1 MALKSETILSETP
14 MVLEKISGN
23 NPYVKPVLDVMFQE
37 FSGDNDESQ
46 TGIYVT
52 AGGDFFYPTDA
63 ELINMDSE
71 KGTIGFN
78 SYDGTYLIR
87 KFNEGDVG
95 LFTDFDL
102 PLTTE
107 MMEEIMAK
115 DAEVGVDQMVEALVN
130 EDTRQVEA
138 IVYTIPDLGVFFRKE
153 SKWVPSDPQAAA
165 EYDGAEIMDIQYS
178 KAKDLV
184 EKWDAGEITSDED
197 LQDYTESTEDE
208 EAE

>member
-1 MALKSETILSETP
+1 MALVEEKMLFSSP
-14 MVLEKISGN
+14 GVLEKVSGPD
-23 NPYVKPVLDVMFQE
+23 PYKKPIYDVLYAE
-37 FSGDNDESQ
+37 YSGDNDEVQ
-46 TGIYVT
+46 TGLYIT
-52 AGGDFFYPTDA
+52 GPGTFFYPTDL
-63 ELINMDSE
+63 ELINVDEE

-78 SYDGTYLIR
+78 SYDGTYLVR
-87 KFNEGDVG
+87 KFNETDIS

-130 EDTRQVEA
+130 EDTRVVEA

-165 EYDGAEIMDIQYS
+165 EYDGAEIIDIDYA
-178 KAKDLV
+178 KATDLV
-184 EKWDAGEITSDED
+184 EKWDAGEISSDED
-197 LQDYTESTEDE
+197 LQDYAMSEEE